1 MVEQQSHH
9 RVHWQHQNLRRRKIC
24 GSFRQTKSMAK
35 GNRPLAKFKEKN
47 VRSRIRKPQRS
58 DRPLNT
64 TTHHPRHH
72 CYISRE
78 CIETNPRLGMDLITI
93 KDTLVGFGDIH
104 SVVQMEKYI
113 HGRVVPIGTRIA
125 KFAKTPKTLEIE
137 GYEVR
142 IIYTG
147 QDEAL
152 RQQTEEFPGGGEEP
166 KTKIQHKSS
175 RKLMTDSAKFE
186 IGAKT
191 TTITKSK

>member
-1 MVEQQSHH
+1 
-9 RVHWQHQNLRRRKIC
+9 
-24 GSFRQTKSMAK
+24 
-35 GNRPLAKFKEKN
+35 
-47 VRSRIRKPQRS
+47 
-58 DRPLNT
+58 
-64 TTHHPRHH
+64 
-72 CYISRE
+72 
-78 CIETNPRLGMDLITI
+78 MDLITI

-152 RQQTEEFPGGGEEP
+152 RQQTEEFPGGGGGEEP